1 MAATESRELEH
12 PHDVYPDARK
22 LCLGGELGWET
33 RVGRME
39 HVGNISGDRLFTR
52 VFIGDG
58 HLI

>member
-12 PHDVYPDARK
+12 PHDVYTNARK

-39 HVGNISGDRLFTR
+39 HVGNIPRDRVSAR

-58 HLI
+58 HFI